1 MNYKNISSQKI
12 LDDLK
17 IKGYST
23 VVSFMDDKTIKE
35 IENEATINKYEIN
48 KNVPLGLFYETQ
60 YYFMNLLAESQK
72 FYEFC
77 TSNFVIDLCEK
88 YLGNIY
94 RLNALRYYET
104 MSGHRMK
111 WHVDNKSK
119 GKVLDYK
126 GIIFI
131 IYLCDVNEGEFQYI
145 EGSHNFKDKYESPD
159 IEDDIINSKY
169 KNLIKSFKLAKGSLL
184 IYDAR
189 GIHRAKPFNN
199 KNYVRKSLYFEVNA
213 VENNGEKILVNTR
226 FLNNLNPKIEK
237 LLGFGTEGN
246 YLVYPETNLNRFP
259 INFKVFSSIL
269 KWLLYRITRFILGT
283 EPRNLRKLFKK

>member
-1 MNYKNISSQKI
+1 
-12 LDDLK
+12 
-17 IKGYST
+17 
-23 VVSFMDDKTIKE
+23 MDDKTIKE

-131 IYLCDVNEGEFQYI
+131 IYLCDVN
-145 EGSHNFKDKYESPD
+145 
-159 IEDDIINSKY
+159 
-169 KNLIKSFKLAKGSLL
+169 
-184 IYDAR
+184 
-189 GIHRAKPFNN
+189 
-199 KNYVRKSLYFEVNA
+199 
-213 VENNGEKILVNTR
+213 
-226 FLNNLNPKIEK
+226 
-237 LLGFGTEGN
+237 
-246 YLVYPETNLNRFP
+246 
-259 INFKVFSSIL
+259 
-269 KWLLYRITRFILGT
+269 
-283 EPRNLRKLFKK
+283 